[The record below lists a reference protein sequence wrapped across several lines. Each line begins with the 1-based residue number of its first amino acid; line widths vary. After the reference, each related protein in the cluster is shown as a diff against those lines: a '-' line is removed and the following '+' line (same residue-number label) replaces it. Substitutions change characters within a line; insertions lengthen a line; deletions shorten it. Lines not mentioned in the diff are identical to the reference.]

1 MDKPICSA
9 MTGSSTNAS
18 MTDPKKAEAQSE
30 ELKLEQLEDAAGGAA
45 FMKLGD
51 IKGEVVDKDNK
62 FMTNT
67 FLKDAQKPSQKPST
81 TSN

>member
-1 MDKPICSA
+1 
-9 MTGSSTNAS
+9 

-30 ELKLEQLEDAAGGAA
+30 ELNLEQLEDAAGGAA

-67 FLKDAQKPSQKPST
+67 FLKDAQKPST
-81 TSN
+81 TSNWRNADPSPYVE